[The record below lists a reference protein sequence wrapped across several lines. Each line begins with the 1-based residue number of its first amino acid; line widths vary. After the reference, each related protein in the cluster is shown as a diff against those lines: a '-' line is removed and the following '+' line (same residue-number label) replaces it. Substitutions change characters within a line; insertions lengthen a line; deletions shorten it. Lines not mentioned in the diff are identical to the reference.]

1 MRSLGIELLARADAF
16 VENPNRGSRSTIA
29 PADSHRRVHPMFNC
43 LLQTTH
49 SILLNRVVS

>member
-43 LLQTTH
+43 LLQATH